1 MRTRILFGAMLVLAL
16 VATGVPART
25 ATDGPRTLAANTVIE
40 LETIDAVS
48 SRTSKTG
55 DFFKLKVR
63 ADVRA
68 ADGAILIPA
77 GTPALGQVVHAA
89 RSGGGGKGGELILAA
104 RFVELGQG
112 QVKLRSGFGA
122 AGKARVGATLAT
134 SMVVGPFAMLIK
146 GKDLELP
153 AATPLSARLGED
165 TIFTPPCPGAEFHCH
180 TQALQG
186 SP

>member
-1 MRTRILFGAMLVLAL
+1 MPTRILLGAMLALAL
-16 VATGVPART
+16 VASSAAART
-25 ATDGPRTLAANTVIE
+25 ASDSSRMLAANTAIE
-40 LETIDAVS
+40 LETLDAVS

-63 ADVRA
+63 ADVLA

-77 GTPALGQVVHAA
+77 GTPAVGQVVHAA
-89 RSGGGGKGGELILAA
+89 RSGGGGKAGELILAA
-104 RFVELGQG
+104 RYVELAQG

-153 AATPLSARLGED
+153 AATPLSARLALD
-165 TIFTPPCPGAEFHCH
+165 TSFAPP
-180 TQALQG
+180 
-186 SP
+186 

>member
-1 MRTRILFGAMLVLAL
+1 MLAL
-16 VATGVPART
+16 AFVAPGLAAQT
-25 ATDGPRTLAANTVIE
+25 ATDNQRTLAANTTIE

-63 ADVRA
+63 TDVLG
-68 ADGAILIPA
+68 ADGAVLIPS
-77 GTPALGQVVHAA
+77 GTPAVGQVVHAA

-104 RFVELGQG
+104 RYVELPQG

-134 SMVVGPFAMLIK
+134 SVVIGPFAMLIK

-153 AATPLSARLGED
+153 AATPLSARLAQD
-165 TIFTPPCPGAEFHCH
+165 TSFAPP
-180 TQALQG
+180 
-186 SP
+186 

>member
-1 MRTRILFGAMLVLAL
+1 MQMGMLRGAILAL
-16 VATGVPART
+16 AFFAQGLAAQT
-25 ATDGPRTLAANTVIE
+25 AAEGLHTLAANTVIE

-55 DFFKLKVR
+55 DFFKLRVR
-63 ADVRA
+63 TDVLA
-68 ADGAILIPA
+68 ADGTILIPA
-77 GTPALGQVVHAA
+77 GTPAMGQVVHAA

-104 RFVELGQG
+104 RYVELPLE

-122 AGKARVGATLAT
+122 AGKARVGATLA
-134 SMVVGPFAMLIK
+134 SSVVIGPFAMLIK

-153 AATPLSARLGED
+153 AATPLSARLAQE
-165 TIFTPPCPGAEFHCH
+165 TSFAPPCPETELHCG
-180 TQALQG
+180 TQPIQG